1 MVDMTGG
8 VGEVFELRDY
18 IKIEEDK
25 FKLFKIFR
33 KCKEYYFFISV
44 VISVIFEK
52 LLFFENDGDFF
63 FIVIRY

>member
-44 VISVIFEK
+44 VISVNF
-52 LLFFENDGDFF
+52 
-63 FIVIRY
+63 